1 MEQQLSLFGDDL
13 EPESAANRE
22 MILPERRPVPFL
34 PGYKPEEAD
43 ETFTTYTELEAR
55 LRQCRRCGLRAGCTQ
70 VVPGAGPA
78 ATPIMFVGEGPGQD
92 EDLQGIPFVGRAGQL
107 LNKILA
113 AAEIPRED
121 VFITNVV
128 KCRPPQNRLP
138 LPDEV
143 RACRTFLEQQI
154 QLIRPKII
162 VCLGSLATQTVID
175 SKARITK
182 VRGQWYMRDGIRIM
196 ATFHPAALLRNP
208 NYKRPTWEDFKLIR
222 DAYKKIIHPED
233 TDEHKG

>member
-1 MEQQLSLFGDDL
+1 MEKQPSLFEDM
-13 EPESAANRE
+13 EPNTPEE
-22 MILPERRPVPFL
+22 PTMIVPERRTHMPFL
-34 PGYKPEEAD
+34 PGLKAEEI
-43 ETFTTYTELEAR
+43 EPSFQSYEELEKTMLQCSRCA
-55 LRQCRRCGLRAGCTQ
+55 LRSGCTQ
-70 VVPGAGPA
+70 VVAGQGPKPSA
-78 ATPIMFVGEGPGQD
+78 IMFIGEGPGQD
-92 EDLQGIPFVGRAGQL
+92 EDIQGIPFVGRAGQL

-113 AAEIPRED
+113 ASEIPREE

-143 RACRTFLEQQI
+143 RACRGYLEQQI
-154 QLIRPKII
+154 RMVHPNII
-162 VCLGSLATQTVID
+162 VCLGSLATQTLID

-182 VRGQWYMRDGIRIM
+182 VRGQWYVRDGIRMM

-222 DAYKKIIHPED
+222 DAYKDLLQRSE
-233 TDEHKG
+233 ERN